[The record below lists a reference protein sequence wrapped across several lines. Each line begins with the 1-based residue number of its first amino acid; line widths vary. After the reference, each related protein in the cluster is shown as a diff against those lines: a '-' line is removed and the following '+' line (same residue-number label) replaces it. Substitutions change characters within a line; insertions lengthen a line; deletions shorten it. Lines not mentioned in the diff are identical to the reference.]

1 MERLV
6 GEFDWVVIG
15 RTALALVLCGLVG
28 LERSTHERASGLRP
42 HILVG
47 LGACLMTQAGAYGF
61 AELDGTNRDPMR
73 IASYVV
79 SGIGFL
85 GAGAILR
92 HGTTVRGLT
101 TAASLWGAAGIGIAG
116 GAGKAGIAAVT
127 VALILFTLTPLQRL
141 EARLRL
147 GPATNGLAVHLSDD
161 QRAVGKALSALGG
174 LGVPVQRATMLP
186 GIGTSA
192 VLHVDLGRKL
202 EPGQLSAVVEQLLAL
217 KCVERVETKDLR
229 DEDDERDGDDEIT
242 AVKRAEPAKVLK
254 LESSKAHR
262 DLDDSD
268 DEDSV
273 VGSMDRFSPTEDQAA
288 AQVAKQR
295 GASSHLHPV
304 PRG

>member
-6 GEFDWVVIG
+6 GEFDWVVIS

-61 AELDGTNRDPMR
+61 SEIAAANRDPMR

-101 TAASLWGAAGIGIAG
+101 TAASLWGAAGIGIAV
-116 GAGKAGIAAVT
+116 GAGMGGLAAVT
-127 VALILFTLTPLQRL
+127 VGLILFTLTPLQRL

-147 GPATNGLAVHLSDD
+147 GPATSGLVVHLSDD
-161 QRAVGKALSALGG
+161 QRAVGKALAALGG

-186 GIGTSA
+186 GVGTSA

-202 EPGQLSAVVEQLLAL
+202 EPGQLSTVVEQMLGL
-217 KCVERVETKDLR
+217 KCVERVVTKDLR
-229 DEDDERDGDDEIT
+229 EDDEERDTEDGSATAKRADHPVALKLNSPRALRDADDDDGDDPVVESQERIVP
-242 AVKRAEPAKVLK
+242 AEDRAGV
-254 LESSKAHR
+254 R
-262 DLDDSD
+262 
-268 DEDSV
+268 
-273 VGSMDRFSPTEDQAA
+273 GSQQHSAPTRLQ
-288 AQVAKQR
+288 
-295 GASSHLHPV
+295 HV